1 MSEDQQATDN
11 DSDDNGFVDAMCA
24 VAIVVFPVVA
34 VIYWLSG
41 M

>member
-1 MSEDQQATDN
+1 MSENQQATDN

-24 VAIVVFPVVA
+24 VAIVLIPVVTI
-34 VIYWLSG
+34 VYWLSG

>member
-11 DSDDNGFVDAMCA
+11 DSDDNAFVDAMSA
-24 VAIVVFPVVA
+24 VAIVLFPVVA
-34 VIYWLSG
+34 IVYWLSG